1 MTNKDVV
8 IIGGGAAGMMC
19 ALEASK
25 RGRSVVIIEH
35 QETVGKKIRISGGGR
50 CNFTN
55 RYSSPEN
62 FISQNPHFCKS
73 ALSRYT
79 PYHFIEW
86 IDQAGIA
93 WHEREEGQLF
103 CDGSAQQINDL
114 FLQQLAEFKTE
125 IHYLSNVK
133 HIFKD
138 NSFHIDTNKGLY
150 KCESLVIASGGLPI
164 PKIGATG
171 FGHRVA
177 RQFGLPVT
185 DLAPALVP
193 LIYNQQIKEAFM
205 TLSGISLPVTVSC
218 NHSSFTNKMLFT
230 HRGMSG
236 PAILQISSYWKPGDS
251 LNIDL
256 LPGVN
261 FTGRIQQANP
271 LLQSD
276 NLLAEFLPRRLAK
289 TWSARF
295 FPAKSI
301 KSLNS
306 AGKELLGEKLH
317 NWQIVPGGT
326 EGYRTAEVTRGGVD
340 TNALSSKTMASRAVE
355 GLFFVGEVM
364 DVTGH
369 LGGHNFQWAW
379 ASGRAAGESA

>member
-1 MTNKDVV
+1 
-8 IIGGGAAGMMC
+8 MMC
-19 ALEASK
+19 AFEASK

-86 IDQAGIA
+86 IEQAGIA
-93 WHEREEGQLF
+93 WHEREQGQLF

-114 FLQQLAEFKTE
+114 FLQQLAEFKTAV
-125 IHYLSNVK
+125 HYLSNVK

-138 NSFHIDTNKGLY
+138 NSFHIETNRELY
-150 KCESLVIASGGLPI
+150 KCESLVIASGGLSI

-171 FGHRVA
+171 FGHHVA
-177 RQFGLPVT
+177 RQFGLPIT

-193 LIYNQQIKEAFM
+193 LTYNPQIKEAFM

-251 LNIDL
+251 LSIDL
-256 LPGVN
+256 LPDIN
-261 FTGRIQQANP
+261 FNARLQQAN
-271 LLQSD
+271 LLMQSD
-276 NLLAEFLPRRLAK
+276 NLLAEFIPRRLAK

-301 KSLNS
+301 KTLNS
-306 AGKELLGEKLH
+306 VEKEGLDEMLH
-317 NWQIVPGGT
+317 NWQIIPAGT

-340 TNALSSKTMASRAVE
+340 TNTLSSKTMASRAIE

-364 DVTGH
+364 DVTGQ

-379 ASGRAAGESA
+379 ASGQAAGESV